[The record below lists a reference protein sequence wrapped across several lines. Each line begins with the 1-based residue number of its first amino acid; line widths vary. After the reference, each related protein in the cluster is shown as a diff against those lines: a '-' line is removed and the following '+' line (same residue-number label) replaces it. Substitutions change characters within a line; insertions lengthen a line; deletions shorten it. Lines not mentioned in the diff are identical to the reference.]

1 MGTLREE
8 SLIFIQLTNRTT
20 VGQITEVNV
29 GERIRDL
36 EINKDGHTIATT
48 DSGKLLTIAPTQR

>member
-8 SLIFIQLTNRTT
+8 SLIFIQLTNRNT

-36 EINKDGHTIATT
+36 EINKDGHMIATT
-48 DSGKLLTIAPTQR
+48 DSGKLLTFSLK